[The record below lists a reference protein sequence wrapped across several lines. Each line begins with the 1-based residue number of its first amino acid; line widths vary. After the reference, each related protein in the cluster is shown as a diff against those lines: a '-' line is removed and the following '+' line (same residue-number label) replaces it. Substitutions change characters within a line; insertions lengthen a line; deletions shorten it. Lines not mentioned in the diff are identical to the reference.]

1 MVKNTVLGAVIVLMV
16 SQAFAGGIAEPISMK
31 SEAVTAESQPSSS
44 SANLIIPLILIAL
57 VLAAIN
63 NSNYGASDAYPNLY

>member
-1 MVKNTVLGAVIVLMV
+1 MVKNIVLGAVIVLMV
-16 SQAFAGGIAEPISMK
+16 SPTFAGGLAEPISMK
-31 SEAVTAESQPSSS
+31 SEAITAESQPSSS

-63 NSNYGASDAYPNLY
+63 NSSYGASDAYPSLY